1 MSFEFRLPNIT
12 AADTEGKIEQIQ
24 SSLYQLI
31 QNLNWAFNSLNLD
44 GVAENVVSETT
55 NQQTPYSDAV
65 VSNANV
71 ARREVDELKTHLKTS
86 SDAVEIGSTVV
97 GAYNSYARFKEAKI
111 SLMRPTEIT
120 PFIIEDDETLEGF
133 AAKCDEGIT
142 FFSYSYGVGAVMKN
156 DGMINMNIFLFTGEI
171 SVNTYDGSTWSGW
184 KYLVPV
190 QRGE

>member
-12 AADTEGKIEQIQ
+12 AADTEGKIAQIQ

-44 GVAENVVSETT
+44 GVAENVLSETT
-55 NQQTPYSDAV
+55 NQPSPYSDSV

-86 SDAVEIGSTVV
+86 SDAVEIGSTVG
-97 GAYNSYARFKEAKI
+97 GAYNSYAQFEEAKI
-111 SLMRPTEIT
+111 SLLRPTEIT
-120 PFIIEDDETLEGF
+120 PFTIGDDDTLEGF
-133 AAKCDEGIT
+133 ARDCNEGIT
-142 FFSYSYGVGAVMKN
+142 FFSYSKGVGTVMKN

-171 SVNTYDGSTWSGW
+171 AVNTYNKSTWSGW
-184 KYLVPV
+184 KYLEPV
-190 QRGE
+190 QKGE